1 MEVMD
6 KLNHQLFI
14 FRANCPE
21 HLKGSLD
28 FALRRFQQTA
38 LYIAT
43 RTIKRQDKEMRE
55 LNADINRHFATTL
68 HPRATYMATT
78 NETCGFAYVIREAT
92 IDGHNFTTLIKVF
105 TDEDPDFNRR
115 EAEDLA
121 KHLNEK

>member
-1 MEVMD
+1 MTMT
-6 KLNHQLFI
+6 
-14 FRANCPE
+14 
-21 HLKGSLD
+21 
-28 FALRRFQQTA
+28 ALTIIIYSATVLIWAAA

-55 LNADINRHFATTL
+55 LNADINRHFAATL

-78 NETCGFAYVIREAT
+78 NETCGFAYVTREVT